1 MALTTIKNMPISEVA
16 EHIYEEQKELLA
28 TRTQKSIDVGMAQIE
43 NGEYMSLAESKS
55 RIEQKYFTNLRAI
68 LNINNSINDLEFEN
82 FKSLKLCER

>member
-1 MALTTIKNMPISEVA
+1 
-16 EHIYEEQKELLA
+16 
-28 TRTQKSIDVGMAQIE
+28 MAQIE

-55 RIEQKYFTNLRAI
+55 RIEQKHFTNLRAI